1 MERAG
6 ARFNTAIEEELAV
19 GTGLDA
25 PIDVDRREANNYV
38 LAVHFVLQS
47 NYPKY
52 IAEPSNDQLDRKQ
65 VPQEPCSSV

>member
-47 NYPKY
+47 SYPNN
-52 IAEPSNDQLDRKQ
+52 IVELSNDQLDHEKK
-65 VPQEPCSSV
+65 